1 MGAGRR
7 AKADLHPVQ
16 RIGGKRRGLAGYHG
30 ASPAQTFEV
39 PVSPTPPSRAQQFAR
54 QVDWNLF
61 RVFYEIGRCGS
72 ISATARA
79 LNLQQPSVSAAL
91 KRLEDRL
98 DTALCI
104 RKSSGIELTPAGQT
118 LFLRC
123 AALLEQ
129 VQAMPQ
135 DLARTRSALQGTL
148 HVCML
153 SQLISPRLD
162 TALAAY
168 HARYPDVAIR
178 IDVAPWRAVI
188 EAVRAGEASL
198 GIACDSAPS
207 PALRYEVLMRETQQ
221 LYCGPAH
228 PLYGQGP
235 FSPNELAAQRFIHT
249 GEDEPAAL
257 EAFRQRF
264 GLGQQRAG
272 FAEDLHEVRWLIEL
286 GVGLGFLPTVVAAKP
301 PQRDALWPL
310 LSPDLLPSY
319 DVFLI
324 TRQAP
329 AADPLTERLLHEV
342 QRDLR
347 G

>member
-1 MGAGRR
+1 M
-7 AKADLHPVQ
+7 
-16 RIGGKRRGLAGYHG
+16 
-30 ASPAQTFEV
+30 
-39 PVSPTPPSRAQQFAR
+39 SPTPPSKAQQFAR

-61 RVFYEIGRCGS
+61 RIFHEIGRCGS

-91 KRLEDRL
+91 KRLEERL
-98 DTALCI
+98 ETTLCV
-104 RKSSGIELTPAGQT
+104 RKSSGIELTPAGHT
-118 LFLRC
+118 LFTRC

-135 DLARTRSALQGTL
+135 DLARTLSALQGTL
-148 HVCML
+148 QICML

-162 TALAAY
+162 AALAAY

-178 IDVAPWRAVI
+178 IDVAPWRAVL
-188 EAVRAGEASL
+188 EAVRKGEASL

-207 PALRYEVLMRETQQ
+207 ADLRYEVLMRETQQ
-221 LYCGPAH
+221 LYCGPSH

-235 FSPNELAAQRFIHT
+235 FSPNELATQAFIHT

-264 GLGQQRAG
+264 GLGQRRAG

-286 GVGLGFLPTVVAAKP
+286 GLGLGFLPTVVAGSR
-301 PQRDALWPL
+301 QDRDALWPL
-310 LSPDLLPSY
+310 LAPDLLPSY

-324 TRQAP
+324 TRQAL
-329 AADPLTERLLHEV
+329 ASDPLCERLLTAIRQDH
-342 QRDLR
+342 RA
-347 G
+347 